1 MQRHTMQTATTGLA
15 ILAVLC
21 WTVMF
26 LAGTDVWHFTGRP
39 DFWTRQGPPF
49 EDLRAFADA
58 FYVLSIVLAT
68 QLILAIVS
76 SRRWQRG

>member
-1 MQRHTMQTATTGLA
+1 VQRHMMQTAPVTLA

-26 LAGTDVWHFTGRP
+26 LAGTDVWHLTGRP
-39 DFWTRQGPPF
+39 DVWKAQGPPF
-49 EDLRAFADA
+49 EDLRAFVYA
-58 FYVLSIVLAT
+58 FYALSIVLAT

-76 SRRWQRG
+76 SRRTQRG